1 MSAPTP
7 KDLAKKAKADARQRA
22 ERKRNLALNAMILSG
37 LAIIITFGFCSARF
51 DAWKLNA
58 FFHHLGFT
66 VEHHWKSWELG
77 ALLWTFIFVFYYFL
91 TVSFDVQKHKVM
103 VRLSLLCLGISTL
116 VAAAS
121 LLYLNRPLL
130 HVLSVTLVGATLMLT
145 DGLLARG
152 LRPGKE
158 QKEYRD
164 SFWIAG
170 VPTVFAYLVLVVYL
184 VSVSLYQGQVQ
195 KDENPEIFM
204 SGAISFQLLA
214 SNIVF
219 VILQK
224 GWLRH
229 TPKRMG
235 KRPRISKT
243 KTQVPT

>member
-1 MSAPTP
+1 MSAPT
-7 KDLAKKAKADARQRA
+7 AKHPVKNTKAEDRQRA
-22 ERKRNLALNAMILSG
+22 ERRRKLALNAMILSG
-37 LAIIITFGFCSARF
+37 LLVIFTFGFCTARF
-51 DAWKLNA
+51 DAWKINA
-58 FFHHLGFT
+58 LFGYFGFT
-66 VEHHWKSWELG
+66 VDHHWKSWELG

-91 TVSFDVQKHKVM
+91 TVEFNVQKHKVM
-103 VRLSLLCLGISTL
+103 VRLSLICLGASTL

-130 HVLSVTLVGATLMLT
+130 HVLSVTVVGATLMVT

-152 LRPGKE
+152 LRPGREK
-158 QKEYRD
+158 KEYRD

-184 VSVSLYQGQVQ
+184 VSGTLYQGQAQ
-195 KDENPEIFM
+195 KDEAPEIFM

-229 TPKRMG
+229 PPKKLKTARN
-235 KRPRISKT
+235 SKA
-243 KTQVPT
+243 KSEVPA